1 MRTWTGWKISIL
13 FFILLLTTAL
23 KGQDSTVVRAPF
35 LPIPKKAAIYGL
47 SLPGGGQLYNRRWWK
62 VPLALGAYGGMVYV
76 IDFNQNIYRRLS
88 TAYQLSLKNEP
99 HEFSNIQGFDSNTL
113 RNLRDTYDK
122 RTQMSYVGMFF
133 VHALVAMEAFV
144 DAHLLNFDID
154 EQLSMEVQPQL
165 YPVLTGPAIGVAVIY
180 SF

>member
-1 MRTWTGWKISIL
+1 MHTWTGWKISIL
-13 FFILLLTTAL
+13 FFFLFLTSSL
-23 KGQDSTVVRAPF
+23 QGQDSTVVRTPF

-47 SLPGGGQLYNRRWWK
+47 SLPGGGQFYNRRWWK
-62 VPLALGAYGGMVYV
+62 VPLVLGAYGGMVYV

>member
-1 MRTWTGWKISIL
+1 MRTWIGWKISGLIIFL
-13 FFILLLTTAL
+13 FLTTSMN
-23 KGQDSTVVRAPF
+23 GQDSTASRPLFVPV
-35 LPIPKKAAIYGL
+35 PKKAAIYGL
-47 SLPGGGQLYNRRWWK
+47 SIPGGGQIYNRRWWK

-122 RTQMSYVGMFF
+122 RTQMSYVGIFF

-154 EQLSMEVQPQL
+154 EQLALKIKPQA
-165 YPVLTGPAIGVAVIY
+165 YPILRSPAIAVTATIT
-180 SF
+180 F

>member
-1 MRTWTGWKISIL
+1 MRTWTGWKISGL
-13 FFILLLTTAL
+13 FFFIFLTTAL
-23 KGQDSTVVRAPF
+23 RGQDSTVVQTQF

-47 SLPGGGQLYNRRWWK
+47 SIPGGGQFYNRRWWK

-88 TAYQLSLKNEP
+88 KAYQLSLKNEP

-154 EQLSMEVQPQL
+154 EQLTLEVQPQL
-165 YPVLTGPAIGVAVIY
+165 YPILITPAIGV
-180 SF
+180 SFTYTF

>member
-1 MRTWTGWKISIL
+1 MHIWTGWKISLLFIL
-13 FFILLLTTAL
+13 FFLATAL
-23 KGQDSTVVRAPF
+23 KGQDSTWVRAPF
-35 LPIPKKAAIYGL
+35 LPVPKKAAIYGL
-47 SLPGGGQLYNRRWWK
+47 SIPGGGQFYNRRWWK
-62 VPLALGAYGGMVYV
+62 VPLAIGAYGGMVYV

-88 TAYQLSLKNEP
+88 TAYQLSLNNEP

-133 VHALVAMEAFV
+133 VHALVVMEAFV

-154 EQLSMEVQPQL
+154 EQLALDIKPQL
-165 YPVLTGPAIGVAVIY
+165 YPVLISPTIAVTVT
-180 SF
+180 FTF

>member
-1 MRTWTGWKISIL
+1 MHIWTEWKISLL
-13 FFILLLTTAL
+13 FFLFFLTTAL
-23 KGQDSTVVRAPF
+23 DGQDTTGVASPF
-35 LPIPKKAAIYGL
+35 IPVPKKAAIYGL
-47 SLPGGGQLYNRRWWK
+47 SIPGGGQFYNRRWWK
-62 VPLALGAYGGMVYV
+62 VPLALGAYGGMAYV

-154 EQLSMEVQPQL
+154 EQLALEIKPQ
-165 YPVLTGPAIGVAVIY
+165 YIPQIFPPGVGISAIY
-180 SF
+180 TF

>member
-1 MRTWTGWKISIL
+1 MHTWTGWKISLLFIL
-13 FFILLLTTAL
+13 FFLSISLN
-23 KGQDSTVVRAPF
+23 GQDSTSVAPPF
-35 LPIPKKAAIYGL
+35 IPVPKKAAIYGL
-47 SLPGGGQLYNRRWWK
+47 SIPGGGQFYNRRWWK

-99 HEFSNIQGFDSNTL
+99 HEFSSIQGFDSNTL

-122 RTQMSYVGMFF
+122 RTQMSYVGMFL
-133 VHALVAMEAFV
+133 VHTLVAMEAFV

-154 EQLSMEVQPQL
+154 EQLVLKIKPQY
-165 YPVLTGPAIGVAVIY
+165 YPISVSAGLGISAT
-180 SF
+180 FTF